1 MKVDKRRKKKAAEEA
16 DARADAVFAE
26 EVRSM
31 QQGKSPPVE
40 CTARVRAAAFLPVLG
55 WRLRTSAA

>member
-31 QQGKSPPVE
+31 QHLSRP
-40 CTARVRAAAFLPVLG
+40 RAGIEVD
-55 WRLRTSAA
+55 S